1 MGLIEGNEIYSNT
14 LAGVWVTTGEHYIEQ
29 HTVIYKYYTT
39 TGSSPILRLNRIHSG
54 KQVGIYYY
62 DNGGGI
68 LEEND
73 IYNHAFSGVQIR

>member
-1 MGLIEGNEIYSNT
+1 MGNYRWAFYRISEWPIP
-14 LAGVWVTTGEHYIEQ
+14 ATTA
-29 HTVIYKYYTT
+29 
-39 TGSSPILRLNRIHSG
+39 GSSPILRLNRIHSC

>member
-1 MGLIEGNEIYSNT
+1 MLILCIT
-14 LAGVWVTTGEHYIEQ
+14 IL
-29 HTVIYKYYTT
+29 
-39 TGSSPILRLNRIHSG
+39 GSSPILRLNRIHSG

>member
-1 MGLIEGNEIYSNT
+1 MTI
-14 LAGVWVTTGEHYIEQ
+14 
-29 HTVIYKYYTT
+29 

-73 IYNHAFSGVQIR
+73 IYNHAFSGVQIRYVLHNTVKPLLSGHQLSLIVQLECFGFSCMLY